1 MNDSELKLGNRADSK
16 SEADW
21 DEETITEQILAE
33 LNGAVTR
40 STIQEVLREVAP
52 NYKDVRVQSF
62 VPIFIRRDVVER
74 LRAMQTTIASQGIN
88 EATESQAIPNPAS
101 SSNAEDE
108 QDKTIGTEL
117 IGLKP
122 AT

>member
-33 LNGAVTR
+33 LNGVVTR

-74 LRAMQTTIASQGIN
+74 LRAMQTTIASQGTN
-88 EATESQAIPNPAS
+88 EATESQASPNPAS

-108 QDKTIGTEL
+108 QNKTIGTEL

>member
-1 MNDSELKLGNRADSK
+1 
-16 SEADW
+16 
-21 DEETITEQILAE
+21 
-33 LNGAVTR
+33 
-40 STIQEVLREVAP
+40 
-52 NYKDVRVQSF
+52 
-62 VPIFIRRDVVER
+62 
-74 LRAMQTTIASQGIN
+74 MQTTIASQGIN
-88 EATESQAIPNPAS
+88 EATESQASPNPAS